1 MPLDSH
7 PPALKEADEKGDKA
21 GLDVGRVVVRQQ
33 PRALAAVHG
42 EEVGSQGRQAEV
54 VQEQDVTEYRRRQV
68 EAYSNLEDLLDVA
81 WEEEDLAPPT
91 KVGAI
96 VAKCNGVL
104 SKP

>member
-1 MPLDSH
+1 M
-7 PPALKEADEKGDKA
+7 
-21 GLDVGRVVVRQQ
+21 
-33 PRALAAVHG
+33 
-42 EEVGSQGRQAEV
+42 
-54 VQEQDVTEYRRRQV
+54 

-104 SKP
+104 SKPEPTPFLNCLQPLVQLV

>member
-1 MPLDSH
+1 M
-7 PPALKEADEKGDKA
+7 
-21 GLDVGRVVVRQQ
+21 
-33 PRALAAVHG
+33 
-42 EEVGSQGRQAEV
+42 
-54 VQEQDVTEYRRRQV
+54 QEQDVTEYRRRQV